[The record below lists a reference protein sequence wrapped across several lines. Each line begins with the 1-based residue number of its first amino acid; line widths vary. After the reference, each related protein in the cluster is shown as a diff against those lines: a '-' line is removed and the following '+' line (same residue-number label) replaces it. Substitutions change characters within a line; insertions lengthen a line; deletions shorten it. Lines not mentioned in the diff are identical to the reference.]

1 MSIRM
6 EILEGD
12 ELQRL
17 LFQRYSKRPEGWSL
31 TLSKSASYGFFDAF
45 VTSPDESWQLKLD
58 TVFKPSPLVLG
69 TTVEMDQSKV
79 KSHSPFSFGFRSL
92 GDEDAS
98 TLLDVPSGDMG
109 GLLAFLASR
118 RPVAPT
124 PGGSYLQG
132 PVVFSDRGAIP
143 GPKTDAQSSVDAKL
157 SQELLKVVRRKYPS
171 YF

>member
-1 MSIRM
+1 M
-6 EILEGD
+6 EILAGD

-45 VTSPDESWQLKLD
+45 VTSPEESWQLKLD

-69 TTVEMDQSKV
+69 AKVEVDESKL
-79 KSHSPFSFGFRSL
+79 KPLSPFSFGFRSL

-98 TLLDVPSGDMG
+98 AL
-109 GLLAFLASR
+109 LASR

-124 PGGSYLQG
+124 TGGSYLQG

-143 GPKTDAQSSVDAKL
+143 GPKTDAQRSVDAKL